1 MWTKLGHSFIPTYSK
16 ASIMPYVFII
26 QGYLLASHLA
36 RLDLVDVHTFCR
48 QQGLLHLGRSEPV
61 RSLVVWREVFPAS
74 CNRGLAEPVVPHPP
88 TTTSP
93 YHPPQGRWFLL
104 IVGKVTKQHVILYEG
119 F

>member
-1 MWTKLGHSFIPTYSK
+1 
-16 ASIMPYVFII
+16 MPYIFFV

-36 RLDLVDVHTFCR
+36 RSDLVDVHAFCR

-74 CNRGLAEPVVPHPP
+74 CNRGLVEPVVPHPP
-88 TTTSP
+88 TATSP
-93 YHPPQGRWFLL
+93 YQPPQGRWFLL
-104 IVGKVTKQHVILYEG
+104 IVGKVTKHHVILYVLYEG